1 MRRSTH
7 ALVRCALERNSYD
20 VMKLVDADHGDSPKG
35 GDELLHV
42 CRRMTPPVVC
52 RGRRKSRRRA
62 AAAAA
67 AAIARVAMAFHPQR
81 RRSQATTTLRPRH
94 VVPRGASASRGVPR
108 ATRASR
114 DCVTC
119 AVAWGGMTATVKTAG

>member
-67 AAIARVAMAFHPQR
+67 AIASRRWRSTRSADDRKR
-81 RRSQATTTLRPRH
+81 RRRFDRVMSCREARPRAGVSH
-94 VVPRGASASRGVPR
+94 APRVR
-108 ATRASR
+108 A
-114 DCVTC
+114 
-119 AVAWGGMTATVKTAG
+119 GTV